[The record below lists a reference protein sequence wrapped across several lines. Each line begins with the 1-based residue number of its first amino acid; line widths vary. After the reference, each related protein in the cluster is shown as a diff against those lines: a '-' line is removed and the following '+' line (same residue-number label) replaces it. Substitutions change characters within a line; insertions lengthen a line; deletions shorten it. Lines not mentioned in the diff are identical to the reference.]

1 MRTHPATLTDLE
13 RAARVFYLQ
22 KTAFGGKVAGR
33 NFGVSLGEGA
43 AFDVT
48 RIVPELE
55 AFHDILMPLA
65 WSVTKEQVF
74 ALISRWAMSR
84 LGPRQ
89 PSASRWRFVR

>member
-1 MRTHPATLTDLE
+1 VRSHPATLTDLE
-13 RAARVFYLQ
+13 RAAAFFYLQ

-33 NFGVSLGEGA
+33 NFGVSLSEGA

-65 WSVTKEQVF
+65 WSVTKEQAF
-74 ALISRWAMSR
+74 ALISRSAMSR
-84 LGPRQ
+84 FGPRQ